1 MLLILDI
8 YIPKQTIAV
17 LVGNPIQIAHLQIRG
32 CDYEIELTFID
43 DCLKSIDELEYFLLS
58 KCDGSKANE
67 HYDSR

>member
-1 MLLILDI
+1 M
-8 YIPKQTIAV
+8 
-17 LVGNPIQIAHLQIRG
+17 GNPIQIAHLQIRG

-43 DCLKSIDELEYFLLS
+43 DCLKSIDELEYFRLS